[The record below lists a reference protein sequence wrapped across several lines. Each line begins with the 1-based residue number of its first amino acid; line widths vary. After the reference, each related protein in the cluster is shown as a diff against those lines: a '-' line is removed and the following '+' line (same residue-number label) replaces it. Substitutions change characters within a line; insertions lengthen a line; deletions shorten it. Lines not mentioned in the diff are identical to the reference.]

1 MGGCFDAAAGEV
13 EVSNFTG
20 RYEGSDSLEV
30 ADLPYEPDPCKE
42 LWLGAA
48 GEAR

>member
-1 MGGCFDAAAGEV
+1 MTLTRSYVANDPV
-13 EVSNFTG
+13 HFTG
-20 RYEGSDSLEV
+20 RYEGSDSLEI
-30 ADLPYEPDPCKE
+30 ADLPYAPDPCKE